1 LTASNNSRLFS
12 KYQLGLSYGR
22 PVQSLEIVLS
32 VVWMHS
38 GFFVGAG
45 VASAALRP
53 WFGTHV
59 RGLEREVWLAPHV
72 ECCEVRV
79 RERTAAVL
87 AASDKTGLVVK
98 EPYLV
103 TNTSCLPRYITPFAC
118 SEGRQVPNGLHDT
131 YVYQQAYRSM
141 TCAGG
146 LPIFFSALPSL
157 CRR

>member
-1 LTASNNSRLFS
+1 MNWRAPLTASNNSRRFS

-87 AASDKTGLVVK
+87 AASDKAGLVVSWNLI
-98 EPYLV
+98 YDLV
-103 TNTSCLPRYITPFAC
+103 TNTSCLPRYITPFA
-118 SEGRQVPNGLHDT
+118 SLEGR
-131 YVYQQAYRSM
+131 
-141 TCAGG
+141 
-146 LPIFFSALPSL
+146 
-157 CRR
+157 

>member
-1 LTASNNSRLFS
+1 MNWRAPLTASNNSRLFS

-59 RGLEREVWLAPHV
+59 RGLEREGLLAPHV
-72 ECCEVRV
+72 ECCERSAFVN
-79 RERTAAVL
+79 
-87 AASDKTGLVVK
+87 G
-98 EPYLV
+98 P
-103 TNTSCLPRYITPFAC
+103 LPCWRPATRAGRL
-118 SEGRQVPNGLHDT
+118 SENL
-131 YVYQQAYRSM
+131 
-141 TCAGG
+141 
-146 LPIFFSALPSL
+146 I
-157 CRR
+157 